1 MGLKDAHEGS
11 PAWTYSSWLCGIL
24 QTWPCQGPHQQI
36 RAALGA
42 AWPGALPAASPS
54 LPQAQGWEAVC
65 YPDSSW
71 RSNLALDLGLCLF
84 SICQFLA
91 LLEFRAHILAGARR
105 CLGACGKGPPPAMTC
120 CRWIAP
126 DPPAKTAVVLL
137 KNTKQVFPP
146 DCWGFSLQNLQ

>member
-1 MGLKDAHEGS
+1 MGLKDAHEGC
-11 PAWTYSSWLCGIL
+11 PCLGFCSSWLSGTL
-24 QTWPCQGPHQQI
+24 QTRPCRGQI

-54 LPQAQGWEAVC
+54 LPQAREAVC
-65 YPDSSW
+65 HPHSFQRSS
-71 RSNLALDLGLCLF
+71 LALDLGLRLF
-84 SICQFLA
+84 SICQLLV
-91 LLEFRAHILAGARR
+91 LLEFRAHILPGARR
-105 CLGACGKGPPPAMTC
+105 CLRACGKGPPPAVTC

-126 DPPAKTAVVLL
+126 VPPAKTAVVLL

>member
-1 MGLKDAHEGS
+1 MLMK
-11 PAWTYSSWLCGIL
+11 
-24 QTWPCQGPHQQI
+24 
-36 RAALGA
+36 AAL
-42 AWPGALPAASPS
+42 PGLVAHGSVAFSKSELLWEQPGLELCLQPLPPS

-65 YPDSSW
+65 HPDSSW

-84 SICQFLA
+84 SICQLLA

-105 CLGACGKGPPPAMTC
+105 CLRACGKGPPPAMTC

-126 DPPAKTAVVLL
+126 VPPAKTAVVLL